1 MNALTPRQDE
11 AMRLVCRGLQNKE
24 VAAAMGLSVYTVKSA
39 MMRAIFERLGVQNR
53 VEAVLVYL
61 RQHPEL
67 LNA

>member
-24 VAAAMGLSVYTVKSA
+24 IAAAMGLSVYTVKCT
-39 MMRAIFERLGVQNR
+39 MMHDIFARLGGQNR

-67 LNA
+67 LNV